1 MSLKLNYQLM
11 KPGEVNDTL
20 DRMAG
25 QILEANN
32 GRPVVLIGI
41 QRRGVP
47 MARRIAIRMA
57 QRTQRE
63 PQIGT
68 LDINLYRDDLTRVSS
83 QPVVQKTEVPP
94 DIDDRDIVL
103 VDDVLYTGRTIRA
116 ALDALCDFGR
126 MRTIQL
132 AVLIDRGHR
141 ELPIEANFI
150 GKKITTKDNEVV
162 EVRLTEIDGEDAVHA
177 GYDRDAR
184 HQVHA
189 IRHWLGPAVDRTDHP
204 VRGPEGHLQVV
215 HRKEIPAVRATW
227 IVGAGRPGLRHRPSQ
242 LRKSVS

>member
-11 KPGEVNDTL
+11 KAEEVHATL
-20 DRMAG
+20 DRLAD

-47 MARRIAIRMA
+47 MARRMATRIAEKS
-57 QRTQRE
+57 QRE

-68 LDINLYRDDLTRVSS
+68 LDINLYRDDLTRVAS

-94 DIDDRDIVL
+94 DIDDHDVVL

-141 ELPIEANFI
+141 ELPIEANFT
-150 GKKITTKDNEVV
+150 GQKIPTKDSEVV
-162 EVRLTEIDGEDAVHA
+162 EVKLKEIDGEDAIYVMEK
-177 GYDRDAR
+177 
-184 HQVHA
+184 
-189 IRHWLGPAVDRTDHP
+189 I
-204 VRGPEGHLQVV
+204 
-215 HRKEIPAVRATW
+215 
-227 IVGAGRPGLRHRPSQ
+227 
-242 LRKSVS
+242 

>member
-11 KPGEVNDTL
+11 KAEEVHATL
-20 DRMAG
+20 DRLAD

-47 MARRIAIRMA
+47 MARRMATRIAEK
-57 QRTQRE
+57 TQRE

-68 LDINLYRDDLTRVSS
+68 LDINLYRDDLTRVAS

-94 DIDDRDIVL
+94 HIDDRDVVL

-150 GKKITTKDNEVV
+150 GKKIPTKDNEVV
-162 EVRLTEIDGEDAVHA
+162 EVKLKEIDGEDAIYVMEK
-177 GYDRDAR
+177 
-184 HQVHA
+184 
-189 IRHWLGPAVDRTDHP
+189 I
-204 VRGPEGHLQVV
+204 
-215 HRKEIPAVRATW
+215 
-227 IVGAGRPGLRHRPSQ
+227 
-242 LRKSVS
+242 

>member
-11 KPGEVNDTL
+11 DAEEVHATL
-20 DRMAG
+20 NRLVDE
-25 QILEANN
+25 ILKANN
-32 GRPVVLIGI
+32 GRTVVLIGI

-47 MARRIAIRMA
+47 MARRMAVRMA
-57 QRTQRE
+57 ERIQRE

-68 LDINLYRDDLTRVSS
+68 LDINLYRDDLTRVAS

-94 DIDDRDIVL
+94 NIDDRDVVL

-132 AVLIDRGHR
+132 AVMIDRGHR

-150 GKKITTKDNEVV
+150 GKKITTKDAEVV
-162 EVRLTEIDGEDAVHA
+162 EVKLKEVDGEDAV
-177 GYDRDAR
+177 Y
-184 HQVHA
+184 VM
-189 IRHWLGPAVDRTDHP
+189 
-204 VRGPEGHLQVV
+204 E
-215 HRKEIPAVRATW
+215 KM
-227 IVGAGRPGLRHRPSQ
+227 
-242 LRKSVS
+242 

>member
-1 MSLKLNYQLM
+1 MPLKLNYQLM
-11 KPGEVNDTL
+11 KGEDVRNTL
-20 DRMAG
+20 DRMAA

-57 QRTQRE
+57 ERTQRE
-63 PQIGT
+63 PRIGT
-68 LDINLYRDDLTRVSS
+68 LDINLYRDDLTRVAS

-94 DIDDRDIVL
+94 NIDDHDVVL

-141 ELPIEANFI
+141 ELPIEANFV
-150 GKKITTKDNEVV
+150 GKRISTKDSEVV
-162 EVRLTEIDGEDAVHA
+162 EVRLREIDGEDAIYVMEK
-177 GYDRDAR
+177 
-184 HQVHA
+184 
-189 IRHWLGPAVDRTDHP
+189 I
-204 VRGPEGHLQVV
+204 
-215 HRKEIPAVRATW
+215 
-227 IVGAGRPGLRHRPSQ
+227 
-242 LRKSVS
+242 

>member
-11 KPGEVNDTL
+11 DAEEVHATL
-20 DRMAG
+20 NRLVDE
-25 QILEANN
+25 ILKANN

-47 MARRIAIRMA
+47 MARRMAVRMA
-57 QRTQRE
+57 ERMQRE

-68 LDINLYRDDLTRVSS
+68 LDINLYRDDLTRVAS

-94 DIDDRDIVL
+94 NIDDRDVVL

-132 AVLIDRGHR
+132 AVMIDRGHR

-150 GKKITTKDNEVV
+150 GKKITTKDAEVV
-162 EVRLTEIDGEDAVHA
+162 EVKLKEVDGEDAV
-177 GYDRDAR
+177 Y
-184 HQVHA
+184 VM
-189 IRHWLGPAVDRTDHP
+189 
-204 VRGPEGHLQVV
+204 E
-215 HRKEIPAVRATW
+215 KM
-227 IVGAGRPGLRHRPSQ
+227 
-242 LRKSVS
+242 

>member
-11 KPGEVNDTL
+11 DAEEVHATL
-20 DRMAG
+20 NRLVDE
-25 QILEANN
+25 ILKANN

-47 MARRIAIRMA
+47 MARRMAVRMA
-57 QRTQRE
+57 ERIQRE

-68 LDINLYRDDLTRVSS
+68 LDINLYRDDLTRVAS

-94 DIDDRDIVL
+94 NIDDRDVVL

-132 AVLIDRGHR
+132 AVMIDRGHR

-150 GKKITTKDNEVV
+150 GKKITTKDAEVV
-162 EVRLTEIDGEDAVHA
+162 EVKLKEVDGEDAIYVM
-177 GYDRDAR
+177 
-184 HQVHA
+184 
-189 IRHWLGPAVDRTDHP
+189 
-204 VRGPEGHLQVV
+204 E
-215 HRKEIPAVRATW
+215 KM
-227 IVGAGRPGLRHRPSQ
+227 
-242 LRKSVS
+242 

>member
-11 KPGEVNDTL
+11 KPDDVQRTL
-20 DRMAG
+20 DRMAAE
-25 QILEANN
+25 ILEANN

-57 QRTQRE
+57 ERTQRE
-63 PQIGT
+63 PEIGT

-94 DIDDRDIVL
+94 NIDDHDVVL
-103 VDDVLYTGRTIRA
+103 VDDVLYTGRTVRA

-141 ELPIEANFI
+141 ELPIEANFV
-150 GKKITTKDNEVV
+150 GKKLSTKDNEVV
-162 EVRLTEIDGEDAVHA
+162 EVKLTEIDGEDAIYVMEK
-177 GYDRDAR
+177 
-184 HQVHA
+184 
-189 IRHWLGPAVDRTDHP
+189 L
-204 VRGPEGHLQVV
+204 
-215 HRKEIPAVRATW
+215 
-227 IVGAGRPGLRHRPSQ
+227 
-242 LRKSVS
+242 

>member
-11 KPGEVNDTL
+11 GAEEVHATL
-20 DRMAG
+20 NRLVDE
-25 QILEANN
+25 ILKANN

-47 MARRIAIRMA
+47 MARRMAVRMA
-57 QRTQRE
+57 ERIQRE

-68 LDINLYRDDLTRVSS
+68 LDINLYRDDLTRVAS

-94 DIDDRDIVL
+94 NIDDRDVVL

-132 AVLIDRGHR
+132 AVMIDRGHR

-150 GKKITTKDNEVV
+150 GKKITTKDAEVV
-162 EVRLTEIDGEDAVHA
+162 EVKLKEVDGEDAV
-177 GYDRDAR
+177 Y
-184 HQVHA
+184 VM
-189 IRHWLGPAVDRTDHP
+189 
-204 VRGPEGHLQVV
+204 E
-215 HRKEIPAVRATW
+215 KM
-227 IVGAGRPGLRHRPSQ
+227 
-242 LRKSVS
+242 

>member
-11 KPGEVNDTL
+11 KPEEVRVTI
-20 DRMAG
+20 DRMAEEV
-25 QILEANN
+25 LKTND

-47 MARRIAIRMA
+47 MAQRMAIRMA
-57 QRTQRE
+57 ERTTRE

-68 LDINLYRDDLTRVSS
+68 LDINLYRDDLTRVAF
-83 QPVVQKTEVPP
+83 QPVVRKTEVPP
-94 DIDDRDIVL
+94 DIDDKDIIL

-141 ELPIEANFI
+141 ELPIEANFV
-150 GKKITTKDNEVV
+150 GKKITTKDNEIV
-162 EVRLTEIDGEDAVHA
+162 EVKLTEIDGEDAIYVMEK
-177 GYDRDAR
+177 
-184 HQVHA
+184 
-189 IRHWLGPAVDRTDHP
+189 T
-204 VRGPEGHLQVV
+204 
-215 HRKEIPAVRATW
+215 
-227 IVGAGRPGLRHRPSQ
+227 
-242 LRKSVS
+242 

>member
-1 MSLKLNYQLM
+1 MPLKLNYQLM
-11 KPGEVNDTL
+11 KAEDVSNTL

-25 QILEANN
+25 QILEANE

-57 QRTQRE
+57 ERTQRE

-68 LDINLYRDDLTRVSS
+68 LDINLYRDDLTHVAS

-94 DIDDRDIVL
+94 NIDDRDVVL

-141 ELPIEANFI
+141 ELPIEANFV
-150 GKKITTKDNEVV
+150 GKKLGTKDNEVV
-162 EVRLTEIDGEDAVHA
+162 EVRLVEIDGEDAIYVMEK
-177 GYDRDAR
+177 
-184 HQVHA
+184 V
-189 IRHWLGPAVDRTDHP
+189 
-204 VRGPEGHLQVV
+204 
-215 HRKEIPAVRATW
+215 
-227 IVGAGRPGLRHRPSQ
+227 
-242 LRKSVS
+242 